1 MEENRMSEQTPYEML
16 QVSEDATFEEVQ
28 AARDLLIA
36 ATQEEKQRQAIETAY
51 DAVLMDRLRL
61 RQEGKIKVPERIRFA
76 ERLTEPRPAKVSLPN
91 INQSPAWLQRLL
103 DTPEPRGIIISGGVY
118 SGLAALC
125 LYAKSP
131 DALSVVLAIAVGFN
145 IFWLN
150 RKERKLGRA
159 FLLTL
164 IALVLGVAIATAILQ
179 AVAAPLGLGPELFV
193 GLVVMVV
200 FWLVSSFLR

>member
-1 MEENRMSEQTPYEML
+1 MEEKRMSEQTPYEML

-36 ATQEEKQRQAIETAY
+36 ASPEEKQRQAIETAY

-76 ERLTEPRPAKVSLPN
+76 ERLTEARPPKVSLPSM
-91 INQSPAWLQRLL
+91 NQSPAWLQRLV
-103 DTPEPRGIIISGGVY
+103 DIPEPREIIIPGAIY
-118 SGLAALC
+118 SSLAAVGF
-125 LYAKSP
+125 YAKSA

-150 RKERKLGRA
+150 RKERKLGRS
-159 FLLTL
+159 FLITL
-164 IALVLGVAIATAILQ
+164 VALVIGVAIATAVLQ
-179 AVAAPLGLGPELFV
+179 GVVAPLGLGADLFV
-193 GLVVMVV
+193 GLVVIFI
-200 FWLVSSFLR
+200 FWLTSSFLR

>member
-1 MEENRMSEQTPYEML
+1 MEEKRMSEQTPYEML

-36 ATQEEKQRQAIETAY
+36 ASQEEKQRQAIETAY

-76 ERLTEPRPAKVSLPN
+76 ERLTEARPPKVALPSM
-91 INQSPAWLQRLL
+91 NQSPAWLQRLL
-103 DTPEPRGIIISGGVY
+103 DTPGPREIIIPGVIF
-118 SGLAALC
+118 SSLATIC
-125 LYAKSP
+125 FYAKSA
-131 DALSVVLAIAVGFN
+131 DAISVVLAIAVGFN

-159 FLLTL
+159 FLITL
-164 IALVLGVAIATAILQ
+164 VALVIGVAIATAVLQ
-179 AVAAPLGLGPELFV
+179 GVVAPLGLGPDLFV
-193 GLVVMVV
+193 GLVVMFI

>member
-1 MEENRMSEQTPYEML
+1 MEEKRMSEQTPYEML

-36 ATQEEKQRQAIETAY
+36 ASPEEKQRQAIETAY

-76 ERLTEPRPAKVSLPN
+76 ERLTEARPPKVSLPSM
-91 INQSPAWLQRLL
+91 NQSPAWLQRLV
-103 DTPEPRGIIISGGVY
+103 DIPEPREIIIPGAIY
-118 SGLAALC
+118 SGLAAVGF
-125 LYAKSP
+125 YAKTA

-159 FLLTL
+159 FLITL
-164 IALVLGVAIATAILQ
+164 VALVIGVAIATAVLQ
-179 AVAAPLGLGPELFV
+179 GVVAPLGLGADLFV
-193 GLVVMVV
+193 GLVVIFI
-200 FWLVSSFLR
+200 FWLTSSFFR